1 MCNLKKL
8 KIIGLFIF
16 LIGICLSTYPFLN
29 MAMDDYMQYSRN
41 AEFDNSIKKD
51 ALIEKKINKAKEN
64 ANRQKKENDV
74 IGDVFSDRNVDTV
87 NSSFLDLSKKQ
98 GYLSIPKL
106 GQSFDLY
113 LDADYYKIA
122 KGVAVLKGS
131 DPPIGGLGK
140 RCVIA
145 GHSGYYNKVMF
156 LNIHKLE
163 NGDKIIV
170 NFLGKILEYKVYNK
184 EKIMPTDVHKLE
196 PIESEDMLTL
206 LTCTQAPRY
215 NMRLLVNA
223 RRNKVLD
230 DKNSN
235 NKETI
240 KNTNIQEYL
249 LNKDISSGIKIRK
262 MFPYVVS
269 FLGIV
274 IIISILRKMTII
286 LKS

>member
-1 MCNLKKL
+1 M
-8 KIIGLFIF
+8 
-16 LIGICLSTYPFLN
+16 
-29 MAMDDYMQYSRN
+29 
-41 AEFDNSIKKD
+41 
-51 ALIEKKINKAKEN
+51 
-64 ANRQKKENDV
+64 
-74 IGDVFSDRNVDTV
+74 
-87 NSSFLDLSKKQ
+87 
-98 GYLSIPKL
+98 
-106 GQSFDLY
+106 
-113 LDADYYKIA
+113 
-122 KGVAVLKGS
+122 
-131 DPPIGGLGK
+131 
-140 RCVIA
+140 IA

>member
-1 MCNLKKL
+1 
-8 KIIGLFIF
+8 
-16 LIGICLSTYPFLN
+16 
-29 MAMDDYMQYSRN
+29 
-41 AEFDNSIKKD
+41 
-51 ALIEKKINKAKEN
+51 
-64 ANRQKKENDV
+64 
-74 IGDVFSDRNVDTV
+74 
-87 NSSFLDLSKKQ
+87 
-98 GYLSIPKL
+98 
-106 GQSFDLY
+106 
-113 LDADYYKIA
+113 
-122 KGVAVLKGS
+122 
-131 DPPIGGLGK
+131 
-140 RCVIA
+140 
-145 GHSGYYNKVMF
+145 
-156 LNIHKLE
+156 
-163 NGDKIIV
+163 
-170 NFLGKILEYKVYNK
+170 
-184 EKIMPTDVHKLE
+184 
-196 PIESEDMLTL
+196 MLTL